1 MRPFDLGIASPEQR
15 TFPRSD
21 SRRVIRTQEA
31 TLTLSAAA
39 PAAPKFKRS
48 ARNYLLDSR
57 FQLKYTG
64 YIVGLTVAIS
74 LALGGILYLQTTK
87 TVALG
92 GELYEQSSKTLEISN
107 EAVRIGK
114 AATVAGDD
122 SIKQANALKTNMEMF
137 AKTNYGDQPLVL
149 ESVAS
154 INKEQI
160 DAITRRAA
168 ELDASRKA
176 LEEQNR
182 LLHEQEKGMADQ
194 HLAIEHQRRLLFLSL
209 AGVLSLLVVLV
220 GLSGIVFTHKVAGPI
235 FKMKRLLREVGDGK
249 LVLQGGLRKGDEL
262 QDFFEVFATMVEKLR
277 ERQAGDISTLDGA
290 ISSAKSK
297 NVDAELV
304 AKLETLRG
312 SMQAELDAK

>member
-1 MRPFDLGIASPEQR
+1 
-15 TFPRSD
+15 
-21 SRRVIRTQEA
+21 
-31 TLTLSAAA
+31 LTPSAAA

-48 ARNYLLDSR
+48 ARNYLLDSH
-57 FQLKYTG
+57 FQLKYTS

-74 LALGGILYLQTTK
+74 LALGAILYVQTTK

-92 GELYEQSSKTLEISN
+92 NELYEQSAKTLEISS

-114 AATVAGDD
+114 AATAAGDD

-137 AKTNYGDQPLVL
+137 AKANYGDQPLVL

-160 DAITRRAA
+160 DAITKRAA
-168 ELDASRKA
+168 ELEAGRKA

-182 LLHEQEKGMADQ
+182 LLLDQEKGMRDQ
-194 HLAIEHQRRLLFLSL
+194 HVAIERQRKMLFVSL
-209 AGVLSLLVVLV
+209 AGVLTLLVVLV
-220 GLSGIVFTHKVAGPI
+220 GIAGIIFTHRVAGPI
-235 FKMKRLLREVGDGK
+235 FKMKRLLREVGEGK
-249 LVLQGGLRKGDEL
+249 LVLQGRLRKGDEL

-277 ERQAGDISTLDGA
+277 ERQAGEIATIDATIA
-290 ISSAKSK
+290 EAKSK
-297 NVDAELV
+297 DTDAALV
-304 AKLETLRG
+304 AKLETLRS